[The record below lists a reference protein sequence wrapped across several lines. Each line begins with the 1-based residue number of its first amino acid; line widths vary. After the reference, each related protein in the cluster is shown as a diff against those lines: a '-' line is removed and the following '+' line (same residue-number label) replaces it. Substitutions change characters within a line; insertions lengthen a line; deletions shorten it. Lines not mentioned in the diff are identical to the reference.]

1 MFLMS
6 QSKNGV
12 AAKELQR
19 HLGVTYKCAWRIAS
33 QIRKLMTQ
41 DTEPLSGVIEA
52 DETYI
57 GGKREG
63 KRGRGAE
70 GKTPVFG
77 VVQRNGGVK
86 TKIVENVK
94 AETLLP
100 LIDEMVA
107 PGSMIAT
114 DESGSY
120 NKVDSLFYT
129 HGTVRHAAGQYADGP
144 IHTNTIEGFW
154 SQFKRSVHGTYHKV
168 SPKHLQAYLDEFS
181 YRYAHRFESLPR
193 LLFSAVGRTFAQ
205 A

>member
-1 MFLMS
+1 
-6 QSKNGV
+6 
-12 AAKELQR
+12 
-19 HLGVTYKCAWRIAS
+19 
-33 QIRKLMTQ
+33 MTQ
-41 DTEPLSGVIEA
+41 DTEPLSGIVEA

-77 VVQRNGGVK
+77 VVQRDGGVK

-107 PGSMIAT
+107 PGSLIAT

-129 HGTVRHAAGQYADGP
+129 HGTVRHAAARGLSCGTDWNNGTHAKLCGYRQKLLEALAKLKE
-144 IHTNTIEGFW
+144 TEG
-154 SQFKRSVHGTYHKV
+154 
-168 SPKHLQAYLDEFS
+168 
-181 YRYAHRFESLPR
+181 
-193 LLFSAVGRTFAQ
+193 
-205 A
+205 